1 MFEMTSANIL
11 SHISQYGYYFL
22 FPIAILEGPI
32 ISILGGF
39 LVSVGKLNF
48 IIVYLIVI
56 LGDIIG
62 DTMYYV
68 LGRWGEKH
76 IRKYGIHVGITE
88 ARIEKTKNYFH
99 ENHKKAVVISKVAH
113 GIGMAG
119 LVVAGILKIPYKKYI
134 RTCFYITSAQ
144 ALILLTLGVLFGHA
158 YATIEKYLN
167 AYVGLVSVVVLFS
180 IAMYAFNKF
189 KSRVKV

>member
-1 MFEMTSANIL
+1 MFELTSAGIL
-11 SHISQYGYYFL
+11 SLISQYGYYFL

-39 LVSVGKLNF
+39 LVSVGRLNF
-48 IIVYLIVI
+48 ILVYLIII

-62 DTMYYV
+62 DSMYYAI
-68 LGRWGEKH
+68 GRWGEKH
-76 IRKYGIHVGITE
+76 VRKYGIKIGITE
-88 ARIEKTKNYFH
+88 ERIEKTKTYFH
-99 ENHKKAVVISKVAH
+99 ENHRKAVVISKVAH

-167 AYVGLVSVVVLFS
+167 VYAGIVSVVVLIS
-180 IAMYAFNKF
+180 IAMYAFYKI
-189 KSRVKV
+189 KSKIKV